1 MKRFWVIFRYTLTS
15 LRGQILGWGLG
26 LALYGLLITSM
37 YDTLQAQ
44 QDQFQQMIA
53 NYPEAFLAFFG
64 ADANVMMTPA
74 GFLGMYAFS
83 MMPILVGIF
92 AVLTGSGLIVS
103 DEENG
108 RLDLIIAHPIGRS
121 AFFFGRCSAL
131 FAASFVFHFL
141 GWLGFCLL
149 LRRSNLGIG
158 WGQMAL
164 PFLSLLVQIWVYAA
178 LALLFSLI
186 LPARSLAAMVSGALV
201 IASYFMSS
209 LAFMHARLETASK
222 FLPYHYYQTVL
233 TFSEVNLSWLLG
245 LLGISLIMLAVAW
258 LSFLRRDIRLSGEGS
273 WDLPWEGKKRK
284 LSEST
289 R

>member
-1 MKRFWVIFRYTLTS
+1 MKQFWVTFRYTLIS

-53 NYPEAFLAFFG
+53 NYPDAFLAFFG

-92 AVLTGSGLIVS
+92 AVLAGSGLIVS
-103 DEENG
+103 DEEHG
-108 RLDLIIAHPIGRS
+108 RLDLIMAHPVGRSTFFIGRS
-121 AFFFGRCSAL
+121 SAL
-131 FAASFVFHFL
+131 FAAGFVIHFF

-149 LRRSNLGIG
+149 LGRTNLGIG

-164 PFLSLLVQIWVYAA
+164 PFLSLLVQMWLYTA
-178 LALLFSLI
+178 LALLLSLF
-186 LPARSLAAMVSGALV
+186 LPARSLAAMVSGAV
-201 IASYFMSS
+201 VMASYFISS
-209 LAFMHARLETASK
+209 LAFMHESLETASK

-233 TFSEVNLSWLLG
+233 TFPEVNLSWLLG
-245 LLGISLIMLAVAW
+245 LLGISLIMLAGAW

-273 WDLPWEGKKRK
+273 WHLPWRGKKQR
-284 LSEST
+284 LTEST
-289 R
+289 

>member
-1 MKRFWVIFRYTLTS
+1 MKRFRVIFRYTLTS

-64 ADANVMMTPA
+64 ADAKVMMTPA

-92 AVLTGSGLIVS
+92 AVLAGSGLIVN
-103 DEENG
+103 DEEHG
-108 RLDLIIAHPIGRS
+108 RLDLIIAHPVGRS
-121 AFFFGRCSAL
+121 TFFFGRSSAL
-131 FAASFVFHFL
+131 FAAGFMIHFC

-149 LRRSNLGIG
+149 LGRSNLGIS

-178 LALLFSLI
+178 LALLLSLV
-186 LPARSLAAMVSGALV
+186 LPARAMAAMVSGAV
-201 IASYFMSS
+201 MMASYFLSS
-209 LAFMHARLETASK
+209 LAFIHESLETASK
-222 FLPYHYYQTVL
+222 FLPYHYYQTVF
-233 TFSEVNLSWLLG
+233 TFSEVNLSGFLG
-245 LLGISLIMLAVAW
+245 LFGISLLMLAVAW

-273 WDLPWEGKKRK
+273 WHLPRMGKKRK
-284 LSEST
+284 LPEST
-289 R
+289 